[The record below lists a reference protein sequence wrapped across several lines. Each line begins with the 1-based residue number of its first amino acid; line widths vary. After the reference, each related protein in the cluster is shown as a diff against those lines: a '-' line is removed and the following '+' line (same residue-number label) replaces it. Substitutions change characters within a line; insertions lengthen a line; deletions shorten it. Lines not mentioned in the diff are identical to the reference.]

1 MKMHVKKKKF
11 QRFCRDQVK
20 SGLINAEDGRWIPLN
35 DNSGIC
41 RNMHRDCLA
50 GYKLN
55 RGSKR
60 PKTREAGGEE

>member
-1 MKMHVKKKKF
+1 MKMHVKKKVF
-11 QRFCRDQVK
+11 QKYCRDQVK
-20 SGLINAEDGRWIPLN
+20 RGFINDETGRWIPIN
-35 DNSGIC
+35 ENSGMC

-60 PKTREAGGEE
+60 PPKAAPQVGD